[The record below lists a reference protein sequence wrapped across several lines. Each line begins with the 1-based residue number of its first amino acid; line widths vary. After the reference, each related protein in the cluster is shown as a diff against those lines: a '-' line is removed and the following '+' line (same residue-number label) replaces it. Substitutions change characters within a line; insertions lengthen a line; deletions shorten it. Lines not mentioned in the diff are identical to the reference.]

1 MAKDDLIA
9 EARKQFELCVDAF
22 EHNHTTGEEDIRFAR
37 EGVQWPDKIAKQR
50 EQEGRPCLTINK
62 LPAFIRQVVND
73 ARQNKPSIKVHPAD
87 SGADPETAEVIN
99 GLIRNIEYT
108 SNADVAYDTAT
119 ECAVGNGFGY
129 IRVNVEHAYE
139 DSFDTDIMIERVSNP
154 FSIYGDPRSTAADSS
169 DWDVAF
175 ETELMSKAEYE
186 AQFGKI
192 ETNDWDDDTAWGGA
206 ASMSTW
212 RHGEDVLIA
221 KWWSREK
228 VDKQIAL
235 FADKRDGSMRVF
247 GKEEIA
253 SDPDIDLL
261 LQAGVLE
268 FKAERVTKTCKVTR
282 RIMSGL
288 KILKE
293 EDWPGKFI
301 PIIPVY
307 GDEFDIQGKRYFRSL
322 IHNAIDAQRMFN
334 YWRTTGTELVALA
347 PRVPY
352 LGRKGAF
359 ATDIE
364 RWNTANTVSHPFLEY
379 DSAEAPQRQ
388 PLDSGVAAGALQEA
402 LNASDDMKSI
412 IGLYDASLGA
422 KSNETSG
429 RAILARQ
436 REGDV
441 STFHFMDNMARAI
454 RHTGRVIIDL
464 IPKVYSSE
472 RIVRVMG
479 EDGTATNKQVNK
491 PYPATDEKTGQPM
504 QQPDGSPVMAIH
516 DLTAGKYDLT
526 VTTGPSFTTRR
537 EEAAFQMT
545 EMIRALPESAPI
557 LGKHLAKNL
566 DWPGAD
572 EIAEELDA
580 MSQGPQVP
588 PEMQQAIEQGKEMIA
603 KQGEEIQSLKSDQ
616 SIEAAKLNQQI
627 EGERAKLELQR
638 ELGLQK
644 LAMERELAL
653 MKIKNDR
660 DIAAMQTEGAEESE
674 GEDGQPVVKS
684 GTEVLMQG
692 ITQLGQLIVKQGEAQ
707 AAQAE
712 TLARIAVAPVV
723 GERLPDGRMA
733 ARKVLN

>member
-1 MAKDDLIA
+1 
-9 EARKQFELCVDAF
+9 
-22 EHNHTTGEEDIRFAR
+22 
-37 EGVQWPDKIAKQR
+37 
-50 EQEGRPCLTINK
+50 
-62 LPAFIRQVVND
+62 
-73 ARQNKPSIKVHPAD
+73 
-87 SGADPETAEVIN
+87 
-99 GLIRNIEYT
+99 
-108 SNADVAYDTAT
+108 
-119 ECAVGNGFGY
+119 
-129 IRVNVEHAYE
+129 
-139 DSFDTDIMIERVSNP
+139 
-154 FSIYGDPRSTAADSS
+154 
-169 DWDVAF
+169 
-175 ETELMSKAEYE
+175 
-186 AQFGKI
+186 
-192 ETNDWDDDTAWGGA
+192 
-206 ASMSTW
+206 
-212 RHGEDVLIA
+212 
-221 KWWSREK
+221 
-228 VDKQIAL
+228 
-235 FADKRDGSMRVF
+235 
-247 GKEEIA
+247 
-253 SDPDIDLL
+253 
-261 LQAGVLE
+261 
-268 FKAERVTKTCKVTR
+268 
-282 RIMSGL
+282 
-288 KILKE
+288 
-293 EDWPGKFI
+293 
-301 PIIPVY
+301 
-307 GDEFDIQGKRYFRSL
+307 
-322 IHNAIDAQRMFN
+322 
-334 YWRTTGTELVALA
+334 
-347 PRVPY
+347 
-352 LGRKGAF
+352 
-359 ATDIE
+359 
-364 RWNTANTVSHPFLEY
+364 
-379 DSAEAPQRQ
+379 
-388 PLDSGVAAGALQEA
+388 VAAGALQEA